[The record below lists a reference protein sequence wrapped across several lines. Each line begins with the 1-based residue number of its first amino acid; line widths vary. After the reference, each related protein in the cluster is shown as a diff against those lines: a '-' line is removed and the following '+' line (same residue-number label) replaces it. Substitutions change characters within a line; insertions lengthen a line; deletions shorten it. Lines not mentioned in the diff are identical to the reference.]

1 MVAASLGA
9 QVTIIERAGLGGSA
23 VLTDVVPS
31 KTLIATAD
39 LMTRVAEAGELGVK
53 FDVDGGDFV
62 PVMRAD
68 LKHINDRLL
77 NLARSQSKD
86 ISDGLAQQGVR
97 ILAGSGRLL
106 NDHTIEVITAEGTET
121 VEADTILLAVGAHP
135 RELPTARPDGERIL
149 NWTQIYDLDEL
160 PQDLIVVG
168 SGVTGAEFASAYNG
182 LGSKVTLVSSR
193 DRVLPGSDVD
203 AAVVLEEVFERRGVR
218 VLSRSRAEQV
228 ERTDDGVVVTLSDG
242 SKVTGSHCLLCL
254 GSIPNTAGIGLEEAG
269 VAVSESGHIKV
280 DGVSRTTAPNIY
292 AAGDCTGVLPLASV
306 AAMQGRIAVA
316 HFMGDSVMPLK
327 LHQVASNIF
336 TSPEIANVGVS
347 EAEIDSG
354 KYQGDVVKLSLRSN
368 ARAKMRNHRDGF
380 VKIFARKGS
389 GTVIGG
395 VVVGPNA
402 SELIF
407 PIAIAVKQ
415 KLHVDDVASTFTVY
429 PITHRVHLGGCA
441 PPARAYVVIQA
452 AETAWKCFSMSPLM
466 SSWQPPQPVPARV
479 ALETS
484 ATVEQPSST
493 EPWIVAPLTP
503 AQRHTVPCGSA
514 AAPGSWSGPSS
525 RRSSDLSAGSS
536 APRSN
541 RPTSSAAVRGMPTA
555 TRPSRTPP
563 RVVILT

>member
-86 ISDGLAQQGVR
+86 IHDGLEHQGVR

-106 NDHTIEVITAEGTET
+106 DNHTIEVVTVDGTEI

-135 RELPTARPDGERIL
+135 RELATARPDGDRIL

-160 PQDLIVVG
+160 PEDLIVVG

-182 LGSKVTLVSSR
+182 LGSKVTLISSR

-218 VLSRSRAEQV
+218 VLSRSRAETV
-228 ERTDDGVVVTLSDG
+228 ERSGDGVVVTLSDG
-242 SKVTGSHCLLCL
+242 TKVTGSHCLLCL

-269 VAVSESGHIKV
+269 VALGEGGHIKV
-280 DGVSRTTAPNIY
+280 DGVSRTSAPNIY

-316 HFMGDSVMPLK
+316 HFMGDTVTPLK

-354 KYQGDVVKLSLRSN
+354 KYQGDVIKLSLRSN
-368 ARAKMRNHRDGF
+368 ARAKMRNHKDGF

-429 PITHRVHLGGCA
+429 PSLTGSISEAARRLHVHL
-441 PPARAYVVIQA
+441 
-452 AETAWKCFSMSPLM
+452 
-466 SSWQPPQPVPARV
+466 
-479 ALETS
+479 
-484 ATVEQPSST
+484 
-493 EPWIVAPLTP
+493 
-503 AQRHTVPCGSA
+503 
-514 AAPGSWSGPSS
+514 
-525 RRSSDLSAGSS
+525 
-536 APRSN
+536 
-541 RPTSSAAVRGMPTA
+541 
-555 TRPSRTPP
+555 
-563 RVVILT
+563 

>member
-39 LMTRVAEAGELGVK
+39 LMTRVGEAGELGVK
-53 FDVDGGDFV
+53 FDGDCGDFV

-77 NLARSQSKD
+77 DLARSQSKD
-86 ISDGLAQQGVR
+86 IHDGLEHQGVR
-97 ILAGSGRLL
+97 ILAGSGRLV
-106 NDHTIEVITAEGTET
+106 DPHTIEVLTAEGTET

-135 RELPTARPDGERIL
+135 RELATARPDGERIL

-160 PQDLIVVG
+160 PEDLIVVG

-182 LGSKVTLVSSR
+182 LGSKVTLISSR

-218 VLSRSRAEQV
+218 VLSRSRAESV
-228 ERTDDGVVVTLSDG
+228 ERTDDGVTVTLSDG

-269 VAVSESGHIKV
+269 VALSESGHIKV
-280 DGVSRTTAPNIY
+280 DGVSRTSAPNIY

-316 HFMGDSVMPLK
+316 HFMGDTVTPLK

-354 KYQGDVVKLSLRSN
+354 KYQGDVIKLSLRSN

-407 PIAIAVKQ
+407 AISIAVKQ

-429 PITHRVHLGGCA
+429 PSLSGSISEAARRLHVH
-441 PPARAYVVIQA
+441 
-452 AETAWKCFSMSPLM
+452 M
-466 SSWQPPQPVPARV
+466 
-479 ALETS
+479 
-484 ATVEQPSST
+484 
-493 EPWIVAPLTP
+493 
-503 AQRHTVPCGSA
+503 
-514 AAPGSWSGPSS
+514 
-525 RRSSDLSAGSS
+525 
-536 APRSN
+536 
-541 RPTSSAAVRGMPTA
+541 
-555 TRPSRTPP
+555 
-563 RVVILT
+563 

>member
-1 MVAASLGA
+1 MTTHPDFSSPRIAILGGGPGGYEAAMVAASLGA
-9 QVTIIERAGLGGSA
+9 TVTIIERAGLGGSA

-53 FDVDGGDFV
+53 FDVDDGDFV

-77 NLARSQSKD
+77 NLARSQSQD
-86 ISDGLAQQGVR
+86 IRDALDKQGVR
-97 ILAGSGRLL
+97 IIAGSGRLL
-106 NDHTIEVITAEGTET
+106 DQHTIEVITVDGTET

-135 RELPTARPDGERIL
+135 RELETARPDGERIL
-149 NWTQIYDLDEL
+149 NWAQIYNLDEL
-160 PQDLIVVG
+160 PEDLIVVG

-182 LGSKVTLVSSR
+182 LGSRVTLISSR

-218 VLSRSRAEQV
+218 VLSRSRAQTV
-228 ERTDDGVVVTLSDG
+228 ERTENGVLVTLGDG
-242 SKVTGSHCLLCL
+242 TQVTGSHCLLCL

-269 VAVSESGHIKV
+269 VAVSDSGHIKV

-316 HFMGDSVMPLK
+316 HFMGDVVTPLK

-347 EAEIDSG
+347 EAEIDAG
-354 KYQGDVVKLSLRSN
+354 KYQGDIIKLSLRSN
-368 ARAKMRNHRDGF
+368 ARAKMRNAKDGF

-429 PITHRVHLGGCA
+429 PSLTGSISEAARRLHVH
-441 PPARAYVVIQA
+441 
-452 AETAWKCFSMSPLM
+452 M
-466 SSWQPPQPVPARV
+466 
-479 ALETS
+479 
-484 ATVEQPSST
+484 
-493 EPWIVAPLTP
+493 
-503 AQRHTVPCGSA
+503 
-514 AAPGSWSGPSS
+514 
-525 RRSSDLSAGSS
+525 
-536 APRSN
+536 
-541 RPTSSAAVRGMPTA
+541 
-555 TRPSRTPP
+555 
-563 RVVILT
+563 

>member
-39 LMTRVAEAGELGVK
+39 LMTRVGEAGELGVK
-53 FDVDGGDFV
+53 FDVDGGDFL
-62 PVMRAD
+62 PVMHAD

-77 NLARSQSKD
+77 GLARQQSRD
-86 ISDGLAQQGVR
+86 ITSGLQQHQNIR
-97 ILAGSGRLL
+97 ILTGSGKLL
-106 NDHTIEVITAEGTET
+106 DSHTIEVLTADGTET

-149 NWTQIYDLDEL
+149 NWAQIYNLDEL
-160 PQDLIVVG
+160 PEELIVVG

-182 LGSKVTLVSSR
+182 LGSKVTLISSR
-193 DRVLPGSDVD
+193 DRVLPGSDTD

-218 VLSRSRAEQV
+218 VLSRARAETV
-228 ERTDDGVVVTLSDG
+228 ERTDDGVVVTLGDG
-242 SKVTGSHCLLCL
+242 SKVTGSHCLVCV

-269 VAVSESGHIKV
+269 VALTESGHIKV

-292 AAGDCTGVLPLASV
+292 AAGDCTGVLALASV
-306 AAMQGRIAVA
+306 AAMQGRIAIA
-316 HFMGDSVMPLK
+316 HFLGDAVMPIK

-347 EAEIDSG
+347 EAEIQSG
-354 KYQGDVVKLSLRSN
+354 KYQADVIKLSLKSN
-368 ARAKMRNHRDGF
+368 ARAKMRNAKDGF

-407 PIAIAVKQ
+407 AISIAVKQ
-415 KLHVDDVASTFTVY
+415 KLHVDDVANTFTVY
-429 PITHRVHLGGCA
+429 PSLSGSISEAARRLHVH
-441 PPARAYVVIQA
+441 
-452 AETAWKCFSMSPLM
+452 M
-466 SSWQPPQPVPARV
+466 
-479 ALETS
+479 
-484 ATVEQPSST
+484 
-493 EPWIVAPLTP
+493 
-503 AQRHTVPCGSA
+503 
-514 AAPGSWSGPSS
+514 
-525 RRSSDLSAGSS
+525 
-536 APRSN
+536 
-541 RPTSSAAVRGMPTA
+541 
-555 TRPSRTPP
+555 
-563 RVVILT
+563 

>member
-1 MVAASLGA
+1 LIVTTHPDFSSPRIAILGGGPGGYEAAMVAASLGA

-39 LMTRVAEAGELGVK
+39 LMTRVGEAGELGVK

-77 NLARSQSKD
+77 GLARQQSRD
-86 ISDGLAQQGVR
+86 ITGGLEQHQNIR
-97 ILAGSGRLL
+97 ILIGSGKLVD
-106 NDHTIEVITAEGTET
+106 NHTIEVLTADGTQT

-135 RELPTARPDGERIL
+135 RELPTARPDGQRIL
-149 NWTQIYDLDEL
+149 NWAQIYNLDEL
-160 PQDLIVVG
+160 PEELIVVG

-182 LGSKVTLVSSR
+182 LGSKVTLISSR
-193 DRVLPGSDVD
+193 DRVLPGSDTD

-218 VLSRSRAEQV
+218 VLSRSRAETV
-228 ERTDDGVVVTLSDG
+228 ERTDDGVVVTLGDG
-242 SKVTGSHCLLCL
+242 SKVTGSHCLVCV

-269 VAVSESGHIKV
+269 VELSESGHIKV

-292 AAGDCTGVLPLASV
+292 AAGDCTGVLALASV
-306 AAMQGRIAVA
+306 AAMQGRIAIA
-316 HFMGDSVMPLK
+316 HFLGDAVTPIK

-347 EAEIDSG
+347 EAEIQSG
-354 KYQGDVVKLSLRSN
+354 KYQADIIKLSLKSN
-368 ARAKMRNHRDGF
+368 ARAKMRNAKDGF

-407 PIAIAVKQ
+407 AISIAVKQ

-429 PITHRVHLGGCA
+429 PSLSGSISEAARRLHVH
-441 PPARAYVVIQA
+441 
-452 AETAWKCFSMSPLM
+452 M
-466 SSWQPPQPVPARV
+466 
-479 ALETS
+479 
-484 ATVEQPSST
+484 
-493 EPWIVAPLTP
+493 
-503 AQRHTVPCGSA
+503 
-514 AAPGSWSGPSS
+514 
-525 RRSSDLSAGSS
+525 
-536 APRSN
+536 
-541 RPTSSAAVRGMPTA
+541 
-555 TRPSRTPP
+555 
-563 RVVILT
+563 

>member
-39 LMTRVAEAGELGVK
+39 LMTRVGEAGELGVK

-77 NLARSQSKD
+77 GLARQQSRD
-86 ISDGLAQQGVR
+86 ITSALEQHQNIR
-97 ILAGSGRLL
+97 ILLGSGRLV
-106 NDHTIEVITAEGTET
+106 DTHTIEVLTADGTET

-149 NWTQIYDLDEL
+149 NWAQIYDLDEL
-160 PQDLIVVG
+160 PEELIVVG

-182 LGSKVTLVSSR
+182 LGSKVTLISSR
-193 DRVLPGSDVD
+193 DRVLPGSDTD
-203 AAVVLEEVFERRGVR
+203 AAEVLEEVFERRGVR
-218 VLSRSRAEQV
+218 VLSRARAESV
-228 ERTDDGVVVTLSDG
+228 ERTDDGVVVTLGDG
-242 SKVTGSHCLLCL
+242 SKVTGSHCLVCV

-269 VAVSESGHIKV
+269 VELAESGHIKV
-280 DGVSRTTAPNIY
+280 DGVSRTSAPNIY
-292 AAGDCTGVLPLASV
+292 AAGDCTGVLALASV
-306 AAMQGRIAVA
+306 AAMQGRIAIA
-316 HFMGDSVMPLK
+316 HFLGDAVAPIK

-368 ARAKMRNHRDGF
+368 ARAKMRNNKDGF

-407 PIAIAVKQ
+407 AISIAVKQ

-429 PITHRVHLGGCA
+429 PSLSGSISEAARRLHVH
-441 PPARAYVVIQA
+441 
-452 AETAWKCFSMSPLM
+452 M
-466 SSWQPPQPVPARV
+466 
-479 ALETS
+479 
-484 ATVEQPSST
+484 
-493 EPWIVAPLTP
+493 
-503 AQRHTVPCGSA
+503 
-514 AAPGSWSGPSS
+514 
-525 RRSSDLSAGSS
+525 
-536 APRSN
+536 
-541 RPTSSAAVRGMPTA
+541 
-555 TRPSRTPP
+555 
-563 RVVILT
+563 

>member
-1 MVAASLGA
+1 MTTHPDFSSPRIAILGGGPGGYEAAIVAASLGA

-86 ISDGLAQQGVR
+86 IHDALASQNVR
-97 ILAGSGRLL
+97 ILAGSGRLV
-106 NDHTIEVITAEGTET
+106 DTHTIEVLTADGTET

-149 NWTQIYDLDEL
+149 NWTQLYNLDEL
-160 PQDLIVVG
+160 PEELIVVG

-218 VLSRSRAEQV
+218 VLSRSRAESV
-228 ERTDDGVVVTLSDG
+228 ERTDNGVVVTLSDG
-242 SKVTGSHCLLCL
+242 TQVTGSHCLLCL

-280 DGVSRTTAPNIY
+280 DGVSRTSAPNIY

-316 HFMGDSVMPLK
+316 HFMGDVVTPLK

-347 EAEIDSG
+347 EADIDSG
-354 KYQGDVVKLSLRSN
+354 KYQGDVVKLSMRSN
-368 ARAKMRNHRDGF
+368 ARAKMRSAKDGF

-429 PITHRVHLGGCA
+429 PSLTGSISEAARRLHVH
-441 PPARAYVVIQA
+441 
-452 AETAWKCFSMSPLM
+452 M
-466 SSWQPPQPVPARV
+466 
-479 ALETS
+479 
-484 ATVEQPSST
+484 
-493 EPWIVAPLTP
+493 
-503 AQRHTVPCGSA
+503 
-514 AAPGSWSGPSS
+514 
-525 RRSSDLSAGSS
+525 
-536 APRSN
+536 
-541 RPTSSAAVRGMPTA
+541 
-555 TRPSRTPP
+555 
-563 RVVILT
+563 

>member
-1 MVAASLGA
+1 MTTHPDFSSPRIAILGGGPGGYEAAMVAASLGA
-9 QVTIIERAGLGGSA
+9 TVTIIERAGLGGSA

-62 PVMRAD
+62 PVMHAD
-68 LKHINDRLL
+68 LKHINHRLL
-77 NLARSQSKD
+77 NLARNQSRD
-86 ISDGLAQQGVR
+86 IRDGLEKQGVR
-97 ILAGSGRLL
+97 IIEGSGRIL
-106 NDHTIEVITAEGTET
+106 DSHTIEVLTADSTET

-135 RELPTARPDGERIL
+135 RELETARPDGERIL
-149 NWTQIYDLDEL
+149 NWTQIYNLDEL
-160 PQDLIVVG
+160 PEELIVVG

-218 VLSRSRAEQV
+218 VLSRSRAQAV
-228 ERTDDGVVVTLSDG
+228 ERTDDGVVVTLADG
-242 SKVTGSHCLLCL
+242 STVTGSHCLLCL

-316 HFMGDSVMPLK
+316 HFMGDGVTPLK

-347 EAEIDSG
+347 EAEIESG
-354 KYQGDVVKLSLRSN
+354 KYQADIVKLSLRSN
-368 ARAKMRNHRDGF
+368 ARAKMRNAKDGF

-407 PIAIAVKQ
+407 SISIAVKQ

-429 PITHRVHLGGCA
+429 PSLTGSISEAARRLHVH
-441 PPARAYVVIQA
+441 
-452 AETAWKCFSMSPLM
+452 M
-466 SSWQPPQPVPARV
+466 
-479 ALETS
+479 
-484 ATVEQPSST
+484 
-493 EPWIVAPLTP
+493 
-503 AQRHTVPCGSA
+503 
-514 AAPGSWSGPSS
+514 
-525 RRSSDLSAGSS
+525 
-536 APRSN
+536 
-541 RPTSSAAVRGMPTA
+541 
-555 TRPSRTPP
+555 
-563 RVVILT
+563 